1 MISICI
7 FFLNYGI
14 YVLLDID
21 FEFVKFFK
29 CDFYDIFLV
38 SMDLDLVI
46 IWFMFI
52 CYYKIRL
59 KNYFII
65 KIW

>member
-1 MISICI
+1 MYFFFKLWSICI
-7 FFLNYGI
+7 
-14 YVLLDID
+14 VLDID

-46 IWFMFI
+46 VWFTFI
-52 CYYKIRL
+52 CYY
-59 KNYFII
+59 FSI

>member
-1 MISICI
+1 MYFFFELWNICI
-7 FFLNYGI
+7 
-14 YVLLDID
+14 VLDID

-46 IWFMFI
+46 VWFTFI
-52 CYYKIRL
+52 CYYKITL

>member
-1 MISICI
+1 MYFFFELWNICI
-7 FFLNYGI
+7 
-14 YVLLDID
+14 VLDID

-46 IWFMFI
+46 VWFMFI

-59 KNYFII
+59 IYG
-65 KIW
+65 

>member
-1 MISICI
+1 MYFFFELWNICI
-7 FFLNYGI
+7 
-14 YVLLDID
+14 VLDID

-46 IWFMFI
+46 VWFMFI

-59 KNYFII
+59 IYR
-65 KIW
+65 